1 MNSPSMNSSTISQS
15 NSSIM
20 EYLIQKLESRS
31 RRISKQKSIFTQFSS
46 FEAVYAQKK
55 ELFALF
61 SDLEDDLK
69 QASYAIK
76 ALLAENKALSIQS
89 GKNDEMAKKIIYEL
103 TQNNNYLVAEN
114 ENLRMQLNNI
124 TSPIEDTINNNC
136 DVNDLCNTNVNL
148 INKQLTN
155 ITEENEMIDIT
166 TNNQMPNVK
175 NIMNNMKKNKTKL
188 KETIKQ
194 HFNKNNKPNQ
204 SHSAEKK
211 ERKVVSARTKPVQE
225 QIIDVP
231 ENENETYNSKSN
243 EILIKI
249 MKSSDSIALLNEK
262 LGNNFMEKILNNDE
276 EFIKKA
282 EEILEEN
289 EQLKVPMRI
298 RNSLMKSKSK
308 DNKKMKR
315 SLSSSFT
322 SSRCNIIKE
331 GTAFEKSLRD
341 YPITSKINQKKK
353 FVHYTNPY
361 GNYFTNPNESNS
373 NTNTFANAKP
383 CGHNRSHGNIKPIS
397 PNNSTL

>member
-1 MNSPSMNSSTISQS
+1 MNSPSMSSSTISQS

-31 RRISKQKSIFTQFSS
+31 KRISKQKAIFSQFSS
-46 FEAVYAQKK
+46 LEAVYAQKK
-55 ELFALF
+55 ELLTLF

-76 ALLAENKALSIQS
+76 ALLAENKAVSIQS

-114 ENLRMQLNNI
+114 ENLRLQLNNI
-124 TSPIEDTINNNC
+124 TSPIEETINNNC

-148 INKQLTN
+148 VNKQLTN
-155 ITEENEMIDIT
+155 ITEENEMADIT
-166 TNNQMPNVK
+166 SNNQMPNVK

-194 HFNKNNKPNQ
+194 HFNNNNP
-204 SHSAEKK
+204 SYLHSSEKK
-211 ERKVVSARTKPVQE
+211 EKKVINTHTKPVKE
-225 QIIDVP
+225 KIIDVP
-231 ENENETYNSKSN
+231 ENETYNNKSN

-262 LGNNFMEKILNNDE
+262 LGNNFMEKILNNDQ

-289 EQLKVPMRI
+289 DQSKVPMRI

-308 DNKKMKR
+308 DKKKMKR

-331 GTAFEKSLRD
+331 GTSFEKSLRD
-341 YPITSKINQKKK
+341 YPSTSKITQKKK
-353 FVHYTNPY
+353 FVNYTNPY

-373 NTNTFANAKP
+373 NANTFPSTKP
-383 CGHNRSHGNIKPIS
+383 CGHNRSHGNIKSLS